1 MPVNRKAHLSSKRDN
16 SPMRH
21 FWLLVLLAVPA
32 AAQQSKS
39 IAITM
44 DDLPVSSYS
53 QNPAPDAIRLQQEIT
68 LNILATLTRHHAPAT
83 GFVNEIKLNTP
94 GARDAYAAMLQSWL
108 DAGMDL
114 GCHGYAH
121 LALSATAIDAY
132 EADFYRGTVITPL
145 IMKQARKREHYFRYP
160 YNDTGDTK
168 EKKESFEV
176 FLKAQQ
182 YDIAPVTLQN
192 DDWMYAK
199 LYDNAI
205 ASNDHSTAQSLVN
218 AYLDE
223 NQHKLTFIE
232 QLSQSEF
239 GRSVP
244 QVLDIHVTAMNA
256 ATLEGLLT
264 QFERN
269 GYKFV
274 SLEDALADPA
284 FKTPDTYVGNGGIS
298 WMQRW
303 LPALGKPIDDHGD
316 PGAPPW
322 VVKAYKDLAAK

>member
-1 MPVNRKAHLSSKRDN
+1 
-16 SPMRH
+16 MRH
-21 FWLLVLLAVPA
+21 LWLILLLALPA
-32 AAQQSKS
+32 VAQESKS

-44 DDLPVSSYS
+44 DDLPVSTYS
-53 QNPAPDAIRLQQEIT
+53 QNPAPDAIHEQQEIT
-68 LNILATLTRHHAPAT
+68 RNILATLTRHHAPAI

-121 LALSATAIDAY
+121 LALSATAINAY
-132 EADFYRGTVITPL
+132 EADFYRGTVITPTL
-145 IMKQARKREHYFRYP
+145 MKQATKREHYFRYP

-168 EKKESFEV
+168 EKKESFEA

-199 LYDNAI
+199 LYDGAS
-205 ASNDHSTAQSLVN
+205 ASNDTVTMKRLLD
-218 AYLDE
+218 AYLSE
-223 NQHKLTFIE
+223 NQGKLTFIE
-232 QLSQSEF
+232 QLSQNGF
-239 GRSVP
+239 GRYIP
-244 QVLDIHVTAMNA
+244 LVLDIHVNAMNA
-256 ATLEGLLT
+256 AALDSLLT

-274 SLEDALADPA
+274 SLDTALVDPA
-284 FKTPDTYVGNGGIS
+284 YTTPDTYVGNGGIS

-322 VVKAYKDLAAK
+322 VVKAYKDLSTK

>member
-1 MPVNRKAHLSSKRDN
+1 MQPCCNSKTKSGHKRDN
-16 SPMRH
+16 VTMRY
-21 FWLLVLLAVPA
+21 FLLLLLFALPA
-32 AAQQSKS
+32 AAQKS
-39 IAITM
+39 VAITL
-44 DDLPVSSYS
+44 DDLPVSTYS
-53 QNPAPDAIRLQQEIT
+53 QNPSPDAIRVQQEIT
-68 LNILATLTRHHAPAT
+68 RNILATLTRHHVPAT

-121 LALSATAIDAY
+121 LALSATPLDAY

-145 IMKQARKREHYFRYP
+145 LMKQAGKHEHYFRYP
-160 YNDTGDTK
+160 YNDTGDTR
-168 EKKESFEV
+168 EKKDSFQA
-176 FLKAQQ
+176 FLKDRQ

-192 DDWMYAK
+192 DDWMYSK
-199 LYDNAI
+199 LYDGAI
-205 ASNDHSTAQSLVN
+205 AQEDAVAAERLLD

-223 NQHKLTFIE
+223 NQRKLVFIE

-239 GRSVP
+239 GRNIP
-244 QVLDIHVTAMNA
+244 QVLDIHVNSMNA
-256 ATLEGLLT
+256 AALDALLT

-274 SLEDALADPA
+274 SLDAALADPA
-284 FKTPDTYVGNGGIS
+284 YKTPDMYVGNGGIS

-303 LPALGKPIDDHGD
+303 LPALGKPIDDLGD
-316 PGAPPW
+316 PGAPDW
-322 VVKAYKDLAAK
+322 VVKAYKELSAK